1 MARDSREPDATSPI
15 CPDAWEPRASCPNRP
30 LYRPCVIPAS
40 RPEAHGT
47 ATSADGARIA
57 WYRYGGG
64 ERTIL
69 FVPTWNLVDAR
80 VVGHQ
85 VAALESHANVL
96 TYDPRG
102 AGASERPKS
111 GYDFPLHAADALAVL
126 DEHGIERATL
136 VTASR
141 GLNAA
146 VLLTTNDP
154 RRFERL
160 AVVAPYMNL
169 EPDPA
174 PPDPERLEGI
184 RNDWRGFIVPF
195 MHAVFTEPDS
205 ADVIAEMIA
214 IGLDATP
221 GVIATQEAELDWRRP
236 AGLLGRVTC
245 PTLVVH
251 GEADAPVPVVVAER
265 IVAAMPNA
273 RLELIAGGG
282 HRPDIRTPELVNP
295 LLLDFLLGA

>member
-1 MARDSREPDATSPI
+1 VRGR
-15 CPDAWEPRASCPNRP
+15 
-30 LYRPCVIPAS
+30 
-40 RPEAHGT
+40 
-47 ATSADGARIA
+47 ATSADGTQIA
-57 WYRYGGG
+57 WYRYGEG
-64 ERTIL
+64 ERPIL

-80 VVGHQ
+80 VVANQ
-85 VAALESHANVL
+85 VAALEPHATVL

-102 AGASERPKS
+102 AGASERPKR

-126 DEHGIERATL
+126 DTSGIERVAL

-146 VLLTTNDP
+146 VLLTTDDP
-154 RRFERL
+154 RRFERI
-160 AVVAPYMNL
+160 AVVAPYMKL

-174 PPDPERLEGI
+174 PSDPERLEAL
-184 RNDWRGFIVPF
+184 RTDWRGFIVPF

-214 IGLDATP
+214 IGLEATP
-221 GVIATQEAELDWRRP
+221 EDIATQELELDWKRP
-236 AGLLGRVTC
+236 ASLLGQVTC

-251 GEADAPVPVVVAER
+251 GEADAAVPVALAES

-273 RLELIAGGG
+273 RLELIRGGG
-282 HRPDIRTPELVNP
+282 HRPDIRSPEVVNP
-295 LLLDFLLGA
+295 LLLDFLLEP

>member
-1 MARDSREPDATSPI
+1 
-15 CPDAWEPRASCPNRP
+15 
-30 LYRPCVIPAS
+30 VIPAPS
-40 RPEAHGT
+40 PAAKGMARSGDGT
-47 ATSADGARIA
+47 RIA

-64 ERTIL
+64 GRTIL

-80 VVGHQ
+80 VVGYQ
-85 VAALESHANVL
+85 VAALQSHATVL

-102 AGASERPKS
+102 AGASERPKR
-111 GYDFPLHAADALAVL
+111 GYDFPLHAADAVAVL
-126 DEHGIERATL
+126 DENGIECAAL

-146 VLLTTNDP
+146 VLLITNEP
-154 RRFERL
+154 ERFDRL

-169 EPDPA
+169 APNPACPDPSK
-174 PPDPERLEGI
+174 LEAL

-205 ADVIAEMIA
+205 DELIAEMIA

-221 GVIATQEAELDWRRP
+221 EVIATQEAELDWARP
-236 AGLLGRVTC
+236 AGLLEMVAC

-251 GEADAPVPVVVAER
+251 GEADVLVPVAIAER
-265 IVAAMPNA
+265 IVAAMRTA
-273 RLELIAGGG
+273 RLEVIPDGG
-282 HRPDIRTPELVNP
+282 HRPDIRTPGRVNP
-295 LLLDFLLGA
+295 LLLEFLDL

>member
-1 MARDSREPDATSPI
+1 M
-15 CPDAWEPRASCPNRP
+15 
-30 LYRPCVIPAS
+30 
-40 RPEAHGT
+40 
-47 ATSADGARIA
+47 SADGTQIA
-57 WYRYGGG
+57 WFRYGER

-85 VAALESHANVL
+85 VAALEPHATVL

-102 AGASERPKS
+102 AGASARPER
-111 GYDFPLHAADALAVL
+111 GYDFPFHAGDALAVL
-126 DEHGIERATL
+126 DANGIERVAL

-146 VLLTTNDP
+146 VLLTTDDP
-154 RRFERL
+154 QRFDRI

-174 PPDPERLEGI
+174 APGPERLEAL
-184 RNDWRGFIVPF
+184 RTDWRGFIVPF
-195 MHAVFTEPDS
+195 MHAVFTEPGS

-214 IGLDATP
+214 IGLEATP
-221 GVIATQEAELDWRRP
+221 DVIATQEVELDWERP
-236 AGLLGRVTC
+236 ARLLGRVTC

-251 GEADAPVPVVVAER
+251 GEADKPVPVALAES

-273 RLELIAGGG
+273 RLEVIPGGG

-295 LLLDFLLGA
+295 LLLEFLLGR